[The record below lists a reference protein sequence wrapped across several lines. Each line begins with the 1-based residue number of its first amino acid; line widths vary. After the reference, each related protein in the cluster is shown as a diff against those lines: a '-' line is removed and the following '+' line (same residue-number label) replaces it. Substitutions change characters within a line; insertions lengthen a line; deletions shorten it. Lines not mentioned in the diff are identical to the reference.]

1 MFGVSKSVIPSSSAA
16 SITACVCCRSIR
28 PPKLF
33 VPSPT
38 TVTSGPPS
46 PSVRVRMPRRYRSDR
61 GPCGSGDAQTSASE
75 RERTQVQ
82 PGGDEQ
88 KGAVADEK
96 RCVLEDSAEHRAE
109 QVRAER
115 DRRRAHV
122 LEPLREKQ
130 VRAEDRC
137 EGQRYRGRQSQSPR
151 DAQQRA
157 LRHAPPHC

>member
-1 MFGVSKSVIPSSSAA
+1 MFAVSKSVIPSSSAV
-16 SITACVCCRSIR
+16 SITLRVCPRSIR

-46 PSVRVRMPRRYRSDR
+46 PSVRVRMRRRYRSDR
-61 GPCGSGDAQTSASE
+61 GWCGSGDSE
-75 RERTQVQ
+75 PAAPGRERAQVQ

-88 KGAVADEK
+88 EGPVADEE
-96 RCVLEDSAEHRAE
+96 RCILEDSAEHRAK

-115 DRRRAHV
+115 NRRRADV

-130 VRAEDRC
+130 VRAEDRR
-137 EGQRYRGRQSQSPR
+137 ERERDRGRQSQSPR
-151 DAQQRA
+151 EAQQA
-157 LRHAPPHC
+157 VL